1 MDGHDGRAP
10 ARSRRRWRSTAI
22 ATGAVVALGVASAPA
37 AALIVPE
44 PNPDMV
50 AQAIIND
57 PGTLDLAGT
66 DWQELATTPL
76 VAPGDPFPAAV
87 SSAALGGFPTAAP
100 SFGILSTG
108 DVALVDTPNNS
119 SSTGAQLIEQV
130 SDGDASDKT
139 DNGTAAHGDTD
150 NDVTV
155 LRMAVNV
162 PPAANCVSLD
172 YRFLTDEFPEYVNE
186 TYNDAFIAEIDNLSW
201 TTSNDVISHT
211 GDFATTPAG
220 QPVSVDGVGGV
231 AMNAEEAVGTTFDG
245 ATGRV
250 TTKNPIT
257 PGPHNIYLSVFDQGD
272 EILDSVVFLD
282 RLAFLNESPSTCK
295 PPEVPVIVPPPPAPP
310 TPGPPPPPPP
320 PNDFTVPGGSVTFG
334 NGSATITVNVPG
346 PGVVT
351 ATDAS
356 AAAASRVA
364 TAAAKKKKLLIKP
377 ARAVAKKA
385 GPVKLRIKPTKA
397 GKKILR
403 KTKKLKVRLAITFT
417 PTGGSSH
424 TEVSKLTIKVKKH
437 RHKK

>member
-1 MDGHDGRAP
+1 MDGQDGHVP

-22 ATGAVVALGVASAPA
+22 AAGAIAALGVASAPA
-37 AALIVPE
+37 AAAIVPE
-44 PNPDMV
+44 PDPVAV

-57 PGTLDLAGT
+57 PTTLVPAGT
-66 DWQELATTPL
+66 GWQERATALP
-76 VAPGDPFPAAV
+76 VAPGDLFPAAV
-87 SSAALGGFPTAAP
+87 SSAPLGGFPTAAP

-108 DVALVDTPNNS
+108 DVTLVDTPNDAPNS
-119 SSTGAQLIEQV
+119 GAALTEEAD
-130 SDGDASDKT
+130 DGTLDKT
-139 DNGTAAHGDTD
+139 DNGPLHGDTD

-155 LRMAVNV
+155 LRIAVNV
-162 PPAANCVSLD
+162 PAGANCVSLD
-172 YRFLTDEFPEYVNE
+172 YRFLTDEYPEFVNS
-186 TYNDAFIAEIDNLSW
+186 TYNDAFVAEIDNLSW

-220 QPVSVDGVGGV
+220 EPVSVDGVGGV
-231 AMNAEEAVGTTFDG
+231 AMTAEEAVGTTFDG

-250 TTKNPIT
+250 TTKNPIA

-272 EILDSVVFLD
+272 EIFDSIVMLD
-282 RLAFLNESPSTCK
+282 RLAFLNESPATCK
-295 PPEVPVIVPPPPAPP
+295 PPEVPVIVPPPPPPP

-356 AAAASRVA
+356 SAAASRVA

-403 KTKKLKVRLAITFT
+403 NKKKLKVRVAITFT
-417 PTGGSSH
+417 PTGGTAR